1 MKTAYGTRPS
11 LQEYT
16 GLLVIWSAVHSVYSV
31 HVYMYMYIASVNFT
45 RNVRYGLHNTY
56 TYIYTY
62 MLYAY
67 KYFFSHL
74 VEYYIVMFI
83 YGVSN

>member
-1 MKTAYGTRPS
+1 MY
-11 LQEYT
+11 
-16 GLLVIWSAVHSVYSV
+16 LVHIYNIYMYSVYSV

-45 RNVRYGLHNTY
+45 RNVRYALHNTY
-56 TYIYTY
+56 IYIYIYKY